1 MTEVKECGSCI
12 DEGCSAK
19 GRRPDEQDQDYVERQ
34 QLARR
39 MCRIGHKIVV
49 LSGKGGVGKSTVAVN
64 LAVSLS
70 LRGERVGLLDI
81 DIHGPSV
88 PQLLNLDR
96 FQVEGNGDSLLPIRF
111 SDNLKVM
118 SIGCLLRD
126 RDEAV
131 IWRGP
136 RKYGVIKQFLKDV
149 EWGDLDYLIID
160 SPPDT
165 GDEPLSICQLIEDL
179 EGAVIV
185 TTPQQVALLDVR
197 KSITFCKELNVPV
210 LGVIE
215 NMSGF
220 ACPKCGEV
228 TAIFRNGGADSMA
241 SDMGVPFLGRIP
253 IDPCIGIACDEGE
266 PHVIRN
272 ADSETA
278 KAFSLTV
285 ESILSIEKGT
295 NEIKEKE
302 SSIMRIAIPVAEG
315 KLAMHFGHCEQFAL
329 IDTDPETKTI
339 VKVAMET
346 PPAHEPGVLPKWL
359 AEKGANVIIG
369 GGMGSRAQ
377 SLFAEQKI
385 EVVVGA
391 PADLP
396 ENIVKA
402 YLAGTLASGENVCDH

>member
-149 EWGDLDYLIID
+149 EWGDLDYLIIY
-160 SPPDT
+160 SPPGT

>member
-1 MTEVKECGSCI
+1 
-12 DEGCSAK
+12 
-19 GRRPDEQDQDYVERQ
+19 
-34 QLARR
+34 
-39 MCRIGHKIVV
+39 
-49 LSGKGGVGKSTVAVN
+49 
-64 LAVSLS
+64 
-70 LRGERVGLLDI
+70 
-81 DIHGPSV
+81 
-88 PQLLNLDR
+88 
-96 FQVEGNGDSLLPIRF
+96 
-111 SDNLKVM
+111 
-118 SIGCLLRD
+118 
-126 RDEAV
+126 
-131 IWRGP
+131 
-136 RKYGVIKQFLKDV
+136 
-149 EWGDLDYLIID
+149 
-160 SPPDT
+160 
-165 GDEPLSICQLIEDL
+165 
-179 EGAVIV
+179 
-185 TTPQQVALLDVR
+185 
-197 KSITFCKELNVPV
+197 
-210 LGVIE
+210 
-215 NMSGF
+215 
-220 ACPKCGEV
+220 
-228 TAIFRNGGADSMA
+228 MA